1 MHPSLTN
8 IIIIIACVV
17 LIILIMLVYV
27 RSSQGDQRIIRVTNQ
42 MLLPLLSAIVITLGF
57 IFNSQGQLV
66 CTQGVGGSLRYVAI
80 LGAVLIV
87 LIGVVR
93 YALSQNRDRRFITQ
107 AVLLATV
114 FVLAILIIELLSGC
128 ME

>member
-8 IIIIIACVV
+8 IIIIIACAV

-42 MLLPLLSAIVITLGF
+42 MLLPMLSAIVITLGF
-57 IFNSQGQLV
+57 IFNSQGQLA
-66 CTQGVGGSLRYVAI
+66 CTQGVGGSLRYVAT

-93 YALSQNRDRRFITQ
+93 YALSQNRDRRFITH
-107 AVLLATV
+107 AVLLAIV

-128 ME
+128 M